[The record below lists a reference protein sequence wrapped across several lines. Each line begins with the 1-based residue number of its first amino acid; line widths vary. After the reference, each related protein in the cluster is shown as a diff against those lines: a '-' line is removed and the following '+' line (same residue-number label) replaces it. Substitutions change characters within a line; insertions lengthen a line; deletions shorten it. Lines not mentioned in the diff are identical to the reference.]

1 MAGKI
6 KGGYLRLAKTQ
17 TSAARR
23 LITMPSATPAR
34 QLQFNCGPSKA
45 VSHCAA
51 GKRSVALNSSAVGI
65 LVSMREV
72 D

>member
-45 VSHCAA
+45 VAH
-51 GKRSVALNSSAVGI
+51 VGPAKPLRI
-65 LVSMREV
+65 APPASGQSLSTPQR
-72 D
+72 